1 MLQKLYY
8 YDTFTTIRLLTP
20 IVTSNARVY
29 RLHFLLPVV
38 QFDAHWYRVPN
49 AAYSKTTTTTK
60 PTMAIHGSGGIV
72 CGVRNGQ
79 GRFGQ
84 DSVQK
89 CHYASGTACL
99 PAYQTSVSNY
109 INILLPI
116 LFLLGATQTGGWLG
130 LLFGM
135 EGMPPSKLRPAIS
148 FCRIHWSP

>member
-1 MLQKLYY
+1 
-8 YDTFTTIRLLTP
+8 
-20 IVTSNARVY
+20 
-29 RLHFLLPVV
+29 
-38 QFDAHWYRVPN
+38 
-49 AAYSKTTTTTK
+49 
-60 PTMAIHGSGGIV
+60 V

-135 EGMPPSKLRPAIS
+135 AGMPPSKLRPASLSAESTGALDSASATVCTRLIRLN
-148 FCRIHWSP
+148 FMQNLIRHP